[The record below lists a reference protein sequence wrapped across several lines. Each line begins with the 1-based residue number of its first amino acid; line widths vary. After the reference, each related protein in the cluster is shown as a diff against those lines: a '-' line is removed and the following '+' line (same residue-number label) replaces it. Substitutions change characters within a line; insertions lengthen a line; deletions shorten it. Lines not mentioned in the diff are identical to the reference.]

1 MGAALLV
8 LALAFGASLSMLL
21 ASFPL
26 PILAGLLAIAGVLH
40 IALLMD
46 LEGRAHWALAIA
58 VGVTGFLINL
68 AVALLAALLIW
79 WAAESFAAYR
89 GGRNNAAAP

>member
-1 MGAALLV
+1 
-8 LALAFGASLSMLL
+8 
-21 ASFPL
+21 
-26 PILAGLLAIAGVLH
+26 LAIAGVLH
-40 IALLMD
+40 IALLKD

-89 GGRNNAAAP
+89 GGRNNAAAPLERKLATALPQRPRASGPQART